1 MSRRALRAQT
11 RMVSDFCT
19 GVLHWFRTGF
29 CTGQNSFALGNYRAG
44 STYPDFYAYVCAR
57 EECSASPWSFALGNR
72 AVGGAML
79 ALRAH
84 VSAGKPSGAHMGT
97 HMYTNIYRVRLYL
110 YGSVY
115 TGAPAY
121 GQEGVQAEQFWP
133 NAPRSSKC
141 QNLNTAQIEIMTN
154 FGSIR
159 ADARVHG
166 RPHVWTPVHASV

>member
-57 EECSASPWSFALGNR
+57 EEYSASPWSFALRNR
-72 AVGGAML
+72 AMGSAIL

-97 HMYTNIYRVRLYL
+97 HMYTNIYIYIYIYIQSTSVFVWVRIYGRPCTRARRSPSGAILAKRSSEL
-110 YGSVY
+110 QMSKLEYGS
-115 TGAPAY
+115 
-121 GQEGVQAEQFWP
+121 
-133 NAPRSSKC
+133 N
-141 QNLNTAQIEIMTN
+141 
-154 FGSIR
+154 
-159 ADARVHG
+159 
-166 RPHVWTPVHASV
+166 